1 MGGELI
7 YSAITVIL
15 GVINVAIG
23 FWEYQ
28 MNKTDFI
35 RANAAEMEISYGQG
49 LLFESAQLHS
59 SIQFGA
65 GLLVWA
71 LGVYMLFRL
80 KAIQG
85 KVNART

>member
-1 MGGELI
+1 MGGKLI
-7 YSAITVIL
+7 YSAITGIL
-15 GVINVAIG
+15 GVLNVAIG

-28 MNKTDFI
+28 MNKIDFI
-35 RANAAEMEISYGQG
+35 RSNAAGIEISYGEG

-71 LGVYMLFRL
+71 LGMYMMFREKSRNQAL
-80 KAIQG
+80 GAK
-85 KVNART
+85 K